1 MIHIDRLE
9 RYWLIAVGIVFGGFA
24 AALLA
29 SVFIFGIRLPSPVG
43 RIDPAKID
51 QTEFATPGL
60 TQEATGAYT
69 LRVVAKMW
77 AFDLGKGVEKEGII
91 PVINIPV
98 GSKLTIKATSKDVTH
113 GFYLEQHDVNVMMLP
128 GQISQVEV
136 KFDRAGAYHIICHE
150 YCGPGHHGMIAKI
163 VVK

>member
-29 SVFIFGIRLPSPVG
+29 SVFVFGVRLPSPVG

-60 TQEATGAYT
+60 TEEFDGTYT
-69 LRVVAKMW
+69 LRIVAKMW
-77 AFDLGKGVEKEGII
+77 SFDLGKDITKEGSI
-91 PVINIPV
+91 PVIAIPV
-98 GSKLTIKATSKDVTH
+98 GSNVTIKATSKDITH
-113 GFYLEQHDVNVMMLP
+113 GLYLEQHSINVMMLP

-136 KFDRAGAYHIICHE
+136 KFDRPGKYHIICHE
-150 YCGPGHHGMIAKI
+150 YCGPGHQGMIAAI
-163 VVK
+163 LVQ

>member
-43 RIDPAKID
+43 RIDPTKID
-51 QTEFATPGL
+51 QTEFATPGI
-60 TQEATGAYT
+60 TQEAEGVYT
-69 LRVVAKMW
+69 LRIVAKMW
-77 AFDLGKGVEKEGII
+77 SFNLGADVEKEGTI
-91 PVINIPV
+91 PVIHVPA
-98 GSKLTIKATSKDVTH
+98 GSKVTIKATSKDVTH

-136 KFDRAGAYHIICHE
+136 KFDRVGSYHIICHE

-163 VVK
+163 VVD

>member
-60 TQEATGAYT
+60 TQEADGEYT

-77 AFDLGKGVEKEGII
+77 AFDLGKGVEKEGTI
-91 PVINIPV
+91 PVISVPT
-98 GSKLTIKATSKDVTH
+98 GSKVTIKATSKDVTH